1 MKKSTH
7 KTDIFRKGVFS
18 LVFVYFGFYTVRNH
32 NYIPSPSELN
42 EIHRK
47 IWEEVKLPVSELRT
61 GDLILRHGKGF
72 VSDAMLS
79 FSTNDPQ
86 YSHSGIVE
94 IENGKAYVY
103 HAVGGEENE
112 TNYTRR
118 EPIEV
123 FCHPYSIHKFGI
135 FRYNIEPEVIDEFV
149 AQMKRYYQMK
159 VEFDLDF
166 DMYTDSKMYCSEMI
180 YKAMGIATKGKNF
193 IKMAYVMD
201 KPYVAIDD
209 LYLNEFCNPIFSYS
223 YD

>member
-1 MKKSTH
+1 MKKKAH
-7 KTDIFRKGVFS
+7 KTDIFRKGIFS
-18 LVFVYFGFYTVRNH
+18 LVFVYFGIYTIRNH

-47 IWEEVKLPVSELRT
+47 IWEEVKLPISELRT

-86 YSHSGIVE
+86 YSHSGIIE

-135 FRYNIEPEVIDEFV
+135 FRYNIEQDVLDEFV

-180 YKAMGIATKGKNF
+180 YKAMGIATQGKNF
-193 IKMAYVMD
+193 IKMAYVME